1 MYHPGRRSRAMCGET
16 VPIWV
21 RSPSRSK
28 LLRSPAMRPTIAG
41 NDEAAEFDGLRLVG
55 SADGHAAVI
64 RQS

>member
-1 MYHPGRRSRAMCGET
+1 MCGET